1 MALGSLANLGRRLLT
16 RNRVVGGALGAGAGY
31 GMTPEGENPLY
42 GAAIYGTLGGV
53 AAPSLLYSMGKAK
66 GLTNKLVQLNYWNL
80 LGSLD
85 TMSKAHLG
93 GIGGTTVKALEKGV
107 EGVLFDDPKAVV
119 SAARTMKQLWSP
131 DSAKLYYKVITG
143 TSDEITKLHKAI
155 AGVDPGD
162 LSFRHMGGEKGL
174 GRFFMAPDLVGIKA
188 MRAGGLSA
196 SEAARYTLA
205 GDPASHLGMGTLAFI
220 RKLQQGSPLLPKGT
234 AVPKRLQRALR
245 LPENAMLPE
254 VPSAGAPGKLLA
266 ALATPFPRVALT
278 GLEKTLER
286 IPGIGYRVHKAMA
299 PSRLARR
306 IAQPTFKEQTAQQ
319 IVGTGL
325 FGAGAT
331 VLDTLDPRWK
341 PLAATIGGPG
351 YGPLWYGKNVSDRLN
366 KGEPLLGALAGSV
379 GETFKELNPLGMRP
393 LSFFYDAEREAPGRV
408 IPSFLKDIA
417 AGVDPAYDRLS
428 SSSDL
433 EAAYDRGEYPN
444 YRAMPEWVR
453 PLFESGWGPAIAR
466 IPGLRETLP
475 ERFMPRGFFGDPVL
489 PSAESIPGAEANPL
503 TRFLSRSLAPSSR
516 MAEPPPDLSDPQIKK
531 LHELGIN
538 VGNVSASVAVP
549 GAGTQYR
556 QTPESAAAVMQ
567 LRGGVNKETVDRF
580 LRIAGDNLLLT
591 PDTPKRKL
599 LAQQIW
605 NALRAEVQRGST
617 RARDVATMSGATLP
631 GVLRP

>member
-1 MALGSLANLGRRLLT
+1 MALSPLLKLGRRLLT
-16 RNRVVGGALGAGAGY
+16 RNRAVGAALGAGAGY

-42 GAAIYGTLGGV
+42 RAAIGGFTGGV

-66 GLTNKLVQLNYWNL
+66 GLTDKFVQLNYWSL

-85 TMSKAHLG
+85 TAMKAHLG
-93 GIGGTTVKALEKGV
+93 GIGGTTAQALEKGV
-107 EGVLFDDPKAVV
+107 EAVLFNDPKAMV

-155 AGVDPGD
+155 TGKKVGD
-162 LSFRHMGGEKGL
+162 ISFRHMGGEKGL

-205 GDPASHLGMGTLAFI
+205 GNPASALGKFSLDTF
-220 RKLQQGSPLLPKGT
+220 RKLQRGAKVPVTRGT
-234 AVPKRLQRALR
+234 SVSL
-245 LPENAMLPE
+245 
-254 VPSAGAPGKLLA
+254 GAPGKLLA
-266 ALATPFPRVALT
+266 AGAAPFPRVALT
-278 GLEKTLER
+278 GLEKSLER
-286 IPGIGYRVHKAMA
+286 IPVLGYGVHKLMK
-299 PSRLARR
+299 PSRLARE

-319 IVGTGL
+319 IVGTTLGL
-325 FGAGAT
+325 GGAT

-351 YGPLWYGKNVSDRLN
+351 YGAMWYGKNVSDRLR
-366 KGEPLLGALAGSV
+366 KGEPVFGAFVDSI

-393 LSFFYDAEREAPGRV
+393 LSLFYDAEREAAGRV

-444 YRAMPEWVR
+444 YRAMPRFLR
-453 PLFESGWGPAIAR
+453 PLFESSVGPAIARQTWLGPYIAR

-503 TRFLSRSLAPSSR
+503 TQFLSRSLAPSSR

-605 NALRAEVQRGST
+605 NDLRAEVQRGST